1 MIKRLVYLL
10 LFFTLTSITNP
21 SSLLKAQ
28 DIDGVWVGNFIEY
41 VHNSYDVQLSVQKL
55 PPGDIFNARLKIT
68 NGFYFGEYNVSG
80 YICSKKFLEITT
92 IVLIRET
99 ESSNWIDCLNGTF
112 DLNEDDTEMTF
123 TDTWLLK
130 DQKNNACKVKYIQKD
145 MFQCLRSAYLRKPK
159 YSDAV
164 TAFNKIWDQYGNKPK
179 PLDATASL
187 PKSPEKIPEKS
198 AEPVA
203 TDTVVSQADAE
214 VANKPKSET
223 KLVAKK
229 EDRAQVI
236 DTFENVKMRPV
247 VVKDEIEVTNPDIT
261 IEYWDRY
268 NEDGDSVNVYLNK
281 VPILE
286 NVLLTKS
293 KKSLKVH
300 LDKTQNYLVLH
311 ALNVGTEPPNTASV
325 TVFDGKKMQNVS
337 LTSDMKKSGALKITV
352 KKK

>member
-1 MIKRLVYLL
+1 LL
-10 LFFTLTSITNP
+10 YFFLFFILTSYYNP

-41 VHNSYDVQLSVQKL
+41 VHNTYDVQLSVQKL
-55 PPGDIFNARLKIT
+55 PPGDIFSARLKIT

-159 YSDAV
+159 YSDAI
-164 TAFNKIWDQYGNKPK
+164 TDFNKVWDQYGNKPK
-179 PLDATASL
+179 PLAVMTTQ
-187 PKSPEKIPEKS
+187 PKSPEKEIAS
-198 AEPVA
+198 VRLVVA
-203 TDTVVSQADAE
+203 ADTVVAQPEPETADR
-214 VANKPKSET
+214 PKSET
-223 KLVAKK
+223 KIVAKK
-229 EDRAQVI
+229 EDRAPVI

-247 VVKDEIEVTNPDIT
+247 VVKDEIEVSSPDIT

-281 VPILE
+281 VPVLE
-286 NVLLTKS
+286 NVLLTKA
-293 KKSLKVH
+293 KKSIKFH

-325 TVFDGKKMQNVS
+325 TVYDGKKIQNVS
-337 LTSDMKKSGALKITV
+337 LTSDMKKSGALKINV